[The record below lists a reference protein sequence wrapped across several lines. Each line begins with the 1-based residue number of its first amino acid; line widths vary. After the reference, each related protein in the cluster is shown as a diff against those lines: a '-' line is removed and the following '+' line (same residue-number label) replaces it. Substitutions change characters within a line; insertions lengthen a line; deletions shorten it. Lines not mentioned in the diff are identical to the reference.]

1 MFLEERYEKIIYC
14 LKENGRV
21 KVKDLSEKFNV
32 TEDCIRKDL
41 RFLESKGALKRVYGG
56 AILKREHTDI
66 KPIDIRKNLNT
77 DKKSQIAK
85 NAISLINCD
94 EIIFLDTSTTNLE
107 LSKIL
112 ATSDLRL
119 TVITNMLEIALE
131 LKDSTTIRVICIGG
145 EFNKDVGAI
154 IGSSANDYISQFT
167 FDKAFIGACGI
178 NKESGAISTVNLEDG
193 NTKRTII
200 KYSHKNYLSIETEK
214 FNYDEFFK
222 FASIDEFDGLVTE
235 DEIIYGI

>member
-1 MFLEERYEKIIYC
+1 MFLEERYEKIINC
-14 LKENGRV
+14 LKESGRV
-21 KVKDLSEKFNV
+21 KVKDLSDKFNV

-41 RFLESKGALKRVYGG
+41 RYLENKGALKRVYGG
-56 AILKREHTDI
+56 AILQREHIDI

-77 DKKSQIAK
+77 DKKYKIAK
-85 NAISLINCD
+85 NAISLIKSD
-94 EIIFLDTSTTNLE
+94 EVIFLDTSTTNLE

-112 ATSDLRL
+112 STSHLNL
-119 TVITNMLEIALE
+119 TVVTNMLEIVLE
-131 LKDSTTIRVICIGG
+131 LKNSNCIRVICIGG

-154 IGSSANDYISQFT
+154 VGSSANNYISQFT
-167 FDKAFIGACGI
+167 FDKAFLGVCGI
-178 NKESGAISTVNLEDG
+178 NEESGAISTINLEDG

-200 KYSHKNYLSIETEK
+200 QCSHKNYLCMEKEK

-222 FASIDEFDGLVTE
+222 FAYINEFDGLVTE